1 VRLKVL
7 RRAAVT
13 GGVCAALLVSVYLLA
28 VWTVPG
34 QAFED
39 AVLRGAQLAAGGEQQ
54 ATATAALDKITEY
67 SLAVAIVLV
76 FGIGLVRR
84 QILLATSGAGM
95 IIVSVMTTE
104 ILQRLV
110 LLRPILLPSGE
121 RRADQ
126 SFPSG
131 HTTIAMSV
139 MCGLV
144 MVVPYRFRGIAVF
157 LTSLW
162 ATTVGAL
169 TVTASWHRPS
179 DTIGSDLIVLIY
191 ACAAIAL
198 LAGKGSVREAEPR
211 SRAARAARGSL
222 VGLHAVEAVVAVCV
236 GVVFGASALGDLAR
250 SLEPGD
256 PTNQAAYMSG
266 RAFALAGGALV
277 ALTILGLLRRIDLT
291 APGRGTGATGDHGP
305 AAAGFPRRPSERSG
319 DGQRCAETP
328 GAEAGLRK
336 TGQLVVPPRPI
347 RHDHR

>member
-1 VRLKVL
+1 MRRKVV

-13 GGVCAALLVSVYLLA
+13 GGVCAALLVAVYLLA

-39 AVLRGAQLAAGGEQQ
+39 AVLRGALLAAGGEQQ
-54 ATATAALDKITEY
+54 AAATATLDKITEY
-67 SLAVAIVLV
+67 SLAVAIVVV
-76 FGIGLVRR
+76 FAIGLARR
-84 QILLATSGAGM
+84 QVFLAMSGAGM
-95 IIVSVMTTE
+95 IVVSVVTTE
-104 ILQRLV
+104 VLQRLV
-110 LLRPILLPSGE
+110 LLRPVLLPSGE

-131 HTTIAMSV
+131 HTTIATSV

-144 MVVPYRFRGIAVF
+144 MVVPYRFRGVAVF

-162 ATTVGAL
+162 ATTVGAS

-191 ACAAIAL
+191 ACTAIAL
-198 LAGKGSVREAEPR
+198 LACKGSVREAEPR
-211 SRAARAARGSL
+211 SRAARAARGTL
-222 VGLHAVEAVVAVCV
+222 VGLHAVEAVAAVCI
-236 GVVFGASALGDLAR
+236 GVVVGGSALRDLAH

-256 PTNQAAYMSG
+256 GTNQAAYLAG

-291 APGRGTGATGDHGP
+291 APGRGLGAGGHQGP
-305 AAAGFPRRPSERSG
+305 GSAGHPDRLSEG
-319 DGQRCAETP
+319 PGNGQRRAEAP
-328 GAEAGLRK
+328 GAGLRK
-336 TGQLVVPPRPI
+336 TGQLVVPSRPV